1 MPGVCLCSL
10 KVRLNFCTAVVL
22 LVLPVANICRAN
34 EHPRFP
40 EGGKMSQ
47 HLDTLAIGDTIDVK
61 GPVGHFVYE
70 GMGKFTLNRK
80 PGFAK

>member
-1 MPGVCLCSL
+1 MPPCSC
-10 KVRLNFCTAVVL
+10 FSSCSPTCC
-22 LVLPVANICRAN
+22 CRAN

-47 HLDTLAIGDTIDVK
+47 HLDSLAVGDSMEVK

-70 GMGKFTLNRK
+70 GRGRFTLNRK
-80 PGFAK
+80 PGSAK